1 MPINRFNRG
10 KSVNRITGTL
20 DIAENSISI
29 NNATDSYQGVN
40 PRDGKRYNWKRIITS
55 RTISVSGSTDGSTNP
70 ATISYNPNN
79 TSNHRQIGAKTFD
92 GRAVDIL
99 VVGGGGG
106 GGCWVAGGGG
116 AGGVIDIPAP
126 AGAMSLSNTSYGI
139 TIGSGGGGS
148 ENPGNYGGMPNGSD
162 GSPTTFNGLTALGGG
177 KGASWDR
184 PSAAGPG
191 GSGGGGTS
199 NSSPGV
205 GTQPSQPG
213 LSGTYGHGFPG
224 GDDATVNTSHG
235 SAGGG
240 GAMERPGTGPTTGDA
255 ARHGGDGRKP
265 DWMTP
270 YYGDNGYFGGG
281 GGGGNHGSGG
291 IHNSDGGL
299 GGGGDGKG
307 NGGGPGAPG
316 TNYTGGGGGGEGNT
330 GGAQSQGGNG
340 GGGVVIIGHYY

>member
-1 MPINRFNRG
+1 MPINRLNRG
-10 KSVNRITGTL
+10 KSVNRITGTF
-20 DIAENSISI
+20 DIAQNSINI
-29 NNATDSYQGVN
+29 GNATDGYNSPD
-40 PRDGKRYNWKRIITS
+40 PRTGRRYTYKRIITS
-55 RTISVSGSTDGSTNP
+55 RTISVTGATDGSVNP
-70 ATISYNPNN
+70 ATITYNPNN
-79 TSNHRQIGAKTFD
+79 TSNHRKIGQTTFD

-116 AGGVIDIPAP
+116 GGGVIDIPGP
-126 AGAMSLSNTSYGI
+126 AGAMTLSNTSYGI

-148 ENPGNYGGMPNGSD
+148 QNPGNYSGMPNGSD
-162 GSPTTFNGLTALGGG
+162 GTATTFNGLTALGGG
-177 KGASWDR
+177 KGASWDN
-184 PSAAGPG
+184 PNQAGPG

-199 NSSPGV
+199 NSNPGA
-205 GTQPSQPG
+205 GQQPSQGG

-224 GDDATVNTSHG
+224 GDDATTNTSHG

-240 GAMERPGTGPTTGDA
+240 GAMETPGTGATTGDA

-281 GGGGNHGSGG
+281 GGGGNHGGAG

-299 GGGGDGKG
+299 GGGGDGRG
-307 NGGGPGAPG
+307 NGGGPGLSG

-330 GGAQSQGGNG
+330 GGSQSQGGSG
-340 GGGVVIIGHYY
+340 GHGVVIIGHYY